1 MNYRLMLY
9 VIGQILRVESMLM
22 LSAFAVSLIYGEPS
36 GNSLLF
42 TVIFL
47 GVLGMIL
54 AFNKPKSKVIYPKEG
69 LIVVS
74 MSWILMAVFGA
85 IPFYISGYIPSFID
99 ALFETISGFTTTGAS
114 ILTSVEDLPRGLL
127 YWRSLTHWIGGM
139 GVLVFVLTLMSNSTG
154 HNLHLLRAEVPGPSV
169 EKLVPKLKQTA
180 KLLYGIYFFIT
191 MVQILILIGLG
202 MPVFDSIVNAF
213 GTAGTGGFAIK
224 NASIGYYEPVYQW
237 VIAIFMMIFG
247 MNFNIFYF
255 LIMKNLR
262 AVSQNEEFRA
272 YIGILAVSIGLITW
286 NIYPVYQSLGTSLR
300 NAAFQVG
307 SVISTTGFATV
318 DYNQWPEL
326 SRMILSI
333 LMFTGA
339 CAGSTAGGFKISRI
353 VILFKTIKRE
363 ITRIIHPDAY
373 CIIKSDGKIL
383 EEKVIA
389 GTGIYLMLYLAV
401 FVISVLL
408 ISLDGF
414 DSETTFTAV
423 AACFNNIGPGFG
435 VVGPAG
441 NYSSLSDFSKI
452 VLSVNMLMGR
462 LEIFPLIVL
471 ITPSAWRRI

>member
-1 MNYRLMLY
+1 
-9 VIGQILRVESMLM
+9 
-22 LSAFAVSLIYGEPS
+22 
-36 GNSLLF
+36 
-42 TVIFL
+42 
-47 GVLGMIL
+47 
-54 AFNKPKSKVIYPKEG
+54 
-69 LIVVS
+69 
-74 MSWILMAVFGA
+74 
-85 IPFYISGYIPSFID
+85 
-99 ALFETISGFTTTGAS
+99 
-114 ILTSVEDLPRGLL
+114 
-127 YWRSLTHWIGGM
+127 
-139 GVLVFVLTLMSNSTG
+139 
-154 HNLHLLRAEVPGPSV
+154 
-169 EKLVPKLKQTA
+169 
-180 KLLYGIYFFIT
+180 
-191 MVQILILIGLG
+191 
-202 MPVFDSIVNAF
+202 
-213 GTAGTGGFAIK
+213 
-224 NASIGYYEPVYQW
+224 
-237 VIAIFMMIFG
+237 
-247 MNFNIFYF
+247 
-255 LIMKNLR
+255 
-262 AVSQNEEFRA
+262 
-272 YIGILAVSIGLITW
+272 
-286 NIYPVYQSLGTSLR
+286 
-300 NAAFQVG
+300 
-307 SVISTTGFATV
+307 
-318 DYNQWPEL
+318 
-326 SRMILSI
+326 MILSI